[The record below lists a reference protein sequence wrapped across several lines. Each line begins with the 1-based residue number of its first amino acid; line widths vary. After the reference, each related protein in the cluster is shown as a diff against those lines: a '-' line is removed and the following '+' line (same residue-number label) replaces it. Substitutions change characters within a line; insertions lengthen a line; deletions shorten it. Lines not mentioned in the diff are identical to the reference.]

1 MTRRVATPT
10 QCYEILLSIVALPTP
25 PLNVVDLKAFR
36 ASAALTSPAV
46 TF

>member
-10 QCYEILLSIVALPTP
+10 QRYEILFGIVALPTP
-25 PLNVVDLKAFR
+25 PLNVVDLKVFH
-36 ASAALTSPAV
+36 ASAALTSPAI

>member
-10 QCYEILLSIVALPTP
+10 QRCEILLSIIALPTP
-25 PLNVVDLKAFR
+25 PLNVVDLKVFH
-36 ASAALTSPAV
+36 ASAVLTSPAI